1 MSLFVRTKFL
11 QRDKC
16 LAVVTSVED
25 KSHKCLTADQ
35 ATANA
40 AGAAAAAA
48 VLWPRHLDVT
58 YGLYGTDIARRR
70 IVIFLCGQLQGNPVP
85 KTESWVVAF
94 FHSRSFDENTA
105 YNEIVIHSCV
115 TILFDVWRQQAA
127 VSCTV
132 FLLFYKYSF
141 SVHCSMSD
149 SKQRRKHSS
158 NREIIRI
165 YIA

>member
-48 VLWPRHLDVT
+48 VL
-58 YGLYGTDIARRR
+58 
-70 IVIFLCGQLQGNPVP
+70 
-85 KTESWVVAF
+85 
-94 FHSRSFDENTA
+94 
-105 YNEIVIHSCV
+105 
-115 TILFDVWRQQAA
+115 
-127 VSCTV
+127 
-132 FLLFYKYSF
+132 
-141 SVHCSMSD
+141 
-149 SKQRRKHSS
+149 
-158 NREIIRI
+158 
-165 YIA
+165 